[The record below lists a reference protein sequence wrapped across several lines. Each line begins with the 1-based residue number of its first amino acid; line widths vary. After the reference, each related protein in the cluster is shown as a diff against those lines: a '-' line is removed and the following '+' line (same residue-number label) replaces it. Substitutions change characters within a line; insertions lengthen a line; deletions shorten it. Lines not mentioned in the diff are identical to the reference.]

1 MCKWNALALLVAGS
15 LWQVGCAE
23 PAPKPM
29 TTPPPKPTAG
39 QSGSTTGGGTE
50 VPLPATKPAEEPK
63 TETPAEP
70 TPTPAEP
77 TPAEPAPADAKPAD
91 PAAPTEGEK
100 KPE

>member
-1 MCKWNALALLVAGS
+1 MCKWNALALLVAGA

-23 PAPKPM
+23 PTSSKPM
-29 TTPPPKPTAG
+29 TAPPPKPATSG
-39 QSGSTTGGGTE
+39 QSGSTTGGGAE

-77 TPAEPAPADAKPAD
+77 TPAEPKPAD
-91 PAAPTEGEK
+91 PAAAPAEPEK
-100 KPE
+100 KAE